1 MVFLGAY
8 FRNIEQNDSRKTYPA
23 KTPAK
28 QNPKSEYRNPKQ
40 TQRQINLKSGKSKT
54 VNPKEA
60 CLEFYQFWSFGI
72 VSNFGPRGLFRA
84 SNLLFLAPLRE
95 SRFFRCRFHRT
106 KISNIFG

>member
-1 MVFLGAY
+1 MVFLDTY
-8 FRNIEQNDSRKTYPA
+8 LRNVEQNDSRKIYRA
-23 KTPAK
+23 KTPME

-40 TQRQINLKSGKSKT
+40 TQRQINLKSGKSET

-60 CLEFYQFWSFGI
+60 CLELYLFGSFGI
-72 VSNFGPRGLFRA
+72 VSNFGFRA

-95 SRFFRCRFHRT
+95 SRFFPSRFHRT